1 MRFDDYLLRAI
12 EQFTQS
18 IARIV
23 RALRGEQDEEAEREI
38 AGAYD
43 ELLASNRVFLDM
55 VDAGTLANLLGS
67 PEKVRVLAQLSVLEA
82 KLAGRRGDPGRARAL
97 RDRGVALLAIAGRE
111 APDEGDAELLEQL
124 EALADTPP

>member
-23 RALRGEQDEEAEREI
+23 RALRGDQEEDAEREI

-43 ELLASNRVFLDM
+43 ALLANDRVFLDM
-55 VDAGTLANLLGS
+55 VDPGTLANLLGS
-67 PEKVRVLAQLSVLEA
+67 PAKVRVLAQLSVLEA
-82 KLAGRRGDPGRARAL
+82 KLMQKRGDATRAAALHKRAT
-97 RDRGVALLAIAGRE
+97 ALLALAHRE
-111 APDEGDAELLEQL
+111 DPQDGDATLLAGL
-124 EALADTPP
+124 DYRLD

>member
-23 RALRGEQDEEAEREI
+23 RALRGDQEEEAEREI

-43 ELLASNRVFLDM
+43 ALLGNDRVFLDM
-55 VDAGTLANLLGS
+55 VDPATLANLLGS
-67 PEKVRVLAQLSVLEA
+67 PAKVRVLAQLSTLEA
-82 KLAGRRGDPGRARAL
+82 KLLEKRGQAGRAQSLRERAL
-97 RDRGVALLAIAGRE
+97 TLLAIAGRE
-111 APDEGDAELLEQL
+111 DPQAGDDRLLGDL
-124 EALADTPP
+124 D